1 MADSSVDMINNL
13 LGISPP
19 KGRRVPEN
27 QTTQEKELDSA
38 WTTKME
44 NHQLVS
50 FVMPSNLW
58 IQV

>member
-1 MADSSVDMINNL
+1 
-13 LGISPP
+13 
-19 KGRRVPEN
+19 
-27 QTTQEKELDSA
+27 LDSA

-50 FVMPSNLW
+50 FVIKPSNLW